1 MLKDAEEFAEQ
12 DKLAKEKIDS
22 KNSLESYIYSM
33 KNSVEDPEK
42 LANKLEDSEKKT
54 IKEAL
59 KEAQEWLDKN
69 ASADKE
75 AFEVQLKDLQ
85 AYEKIDFECVLINFS
100 ILIIAFVT
108 LLSAKSIRTAEELE
122 DLREDMDRMRI
133 VMRMTTYK
141 RKFINFCKL

>member
-1 MLKDAEEFAEQ
+1 MDFFLEMLKDAEEFAEQ
-12 DKLAKEKIDS
+12 DKLAKVKIDS

-75 AFEVQLKDLQ
+75 AFESQLKDLQ
-85 AYEKIDFECVLINFS
+85 AYEKI
-100 ILIIAFVT
+100 
-108 LLSAKSIRTAEELE
+108 EEF
-122 DLREDMDRMRI
+122 
-133 VMRMTTYK
+133 Y
-141 RKFINFCKL
+141 N